1 MRTDPR
7 SLVETF
13 VDILPDLKATFSIFD
28 QPQIYL
34 SWARRGSLV
43 DLGLRNLR
51 ESIHTSL
58 PALCFRYTTDSLDT
72 NNLREVDDGHV
83 RLSRSCAPDSNF
95 RTNPDFYEG
104 GSTSGTAA

>member
-1 MRTDPR
+1 MKTDPR

-51 ESIHTSL
+51 ESIPNTSFHSL
-58 PALCFRYTTDSLDT
+58 HQIHTDSLDT

-104 GSTSGTAA
+104 GSTAVAAA